1 MAKRL
6 YYQHWC
12 YNWSQ
17 VVHFEAEEK
26 VMNIIY
32 GIGHDIIEI
41 GRITAILERSTGQ
54 AFMRRVLTDA
64 ERTLAEQRAAR
75 LAEFVAGRF
84 AAKEA
89 ISKAFGCGIGGKLS
103 FTDISILPAEG
114 GRPVVCISD
123 EAWHR
128 LGLQEQQHTVHIS
141 ITHQPAMASAFAVVE
156 RVTTT

>member
-1 MAKRL
+1 MT
-6 YYQHWC
+6 
-12 YNWSQ
+12 
-17 VVHFEAEEK
+17 
-26 VMNIIY
+26 IIY

-41 GRITAILERSTGQ
+41 GRIAAILERSAGQ

-64 ERTLAEQRAAR
+64 EHQLAEQRAAR

-89 ISKAFGCGIGGKLS
+89 VSKAFGCGIGSMLS
-103 FTDISILPAEG
+103 FTDMDILPAQG

-128 LGLQEQQHTVHIS
+128 LELKAQQYTVHLS